1 MHTYLLVLIAC
12 TSGLEKYEGTDTSGM
27 NLESGITPDET
38 GPIDSA
44 GDGNGAPVADAGA
57 DAAVSVGQVVNL
69 DGSGSSD
76 PDGDALDYLW
86 TITDRPGGSASALIN
101 ATFSDP
107 QFIPD
112 VAGVYRV
119 ELVVSDGASDSA
131 PDSVEITASA
141 QNGDPVAN
149 AGSDQTVNAG
159 STVYLDGS
167 GSSDP
172 EGDPLVY
179 AWTLTSRPGG
189 SAAALSSSTAA
200 APTFVADLSG
210 TYAFSLTVFDGSNY
224 SSPDEV
230 RVYAQDNSGGTD
242 TGGCGCA
249 TGPEPMAPVGLL
261 GLLLLA
267 RRRVR
272 DGARPSA

>member
-1 MHTYLLVLIAC
+1 MQTYLLMLVAC
-12 TSGLEKYEGTDTSGM
+12 TSGLEKYEGEDTSGM
-27 NLESGITPDET
+27 NLESGVTPSET

-44 GDGNGAPVADAGA
+44 TDGNHAPTADAGA
-57 DAAVSVGQVVNL
+57 DAAVSVGDVVEL

-76 PDGDALDYLW
+76 ADGDALDFLW

-112 VAGVYRV
+112 VAGVYRI
-119 ELVVSDGASDSA
+119 ELVVSDGAADSA
-131 PDSVEITASA
+131 PDTVEITAA
-141 QNGDPVAN
+141 QQNGDPVAN
-149 AGSDQTVNAG
+149 AGADQTVSVGA
-159 STVYLDGS
+159 TVYLDGS

-172 EGDPLVY
+172 EGDALVY

-189 SAAALSSSTAA
+189 SAAALSSNSSV
-200 APTFVADLSG
+200 APTFVADTSG
-210 TYAFSLTVFDGSNY
+210 TYAFSLTVFDGTTY
-224 SSPDEV
+224 STPDEV

-249 TGPEPMAPVGLL
+249 TGPAPWAPAGLL
-261 GLLLLA
+261 GLALLVG
-267 RRRVR
+267 RRRR
-272 DGARPSA
+272 